1 MQQLTLNNLTAF
13 AAVFTRMG
21 AMVFLNP
28 VFSRRNVP
36 SQVRA
41 GLALFLT
48 ILLVGMVDTSP
59 LENLAALSFVVILF
73 RELLVGVACS
83 CVFQSFYYI
92 LFFAG
97 DLMDFQFGLSMAKVF
112 DPGTSIQMSI
122 SGNIFSLLFVLF
134 LFVTDSHLVLIRLF
148 ASSYELVPVGGAL
161 ATGSV
166 SPFMITLFESVFSL
180 AFRLALPFIAAEFVV
195 EVAMGI
201 LMKLIPQVHVFV
213 VNIQFKLLLG
223 IFLLFAFSQ
232 PIADFID
239 NYLQA
244 AMQSMQKLLTVLTK

>member
-1 MQQLTLNNLTAF
+1 
-13 AAVFTRMG
+13 
-21 AMVFLNP
+21 
-28 VFSRRNVP
+28 
-36 SQVRA
+36 
-41 GLALFLT
+41 
-48 ILLVGMVDTSP
+48 
-59 LENLAALSFVVILF
+59 
-73 RELLVGVACS
+73 
-83 CVFQSFYYI
+83 
-92 LFFAG
+92 
-97 DLMDFQFGLSMAKVF
+97 
-112 DPGTSIQMSI
+112 
-122 SGNIFSLLFVLF
+122 
-134 LFVTDSHLVLIRLF
+134 
-148 ASSYELVPVGGAL
+148 
-161 ATGSV
+161 
-166 SPFMITLFESVFSL
+166 MITLFESVFSL